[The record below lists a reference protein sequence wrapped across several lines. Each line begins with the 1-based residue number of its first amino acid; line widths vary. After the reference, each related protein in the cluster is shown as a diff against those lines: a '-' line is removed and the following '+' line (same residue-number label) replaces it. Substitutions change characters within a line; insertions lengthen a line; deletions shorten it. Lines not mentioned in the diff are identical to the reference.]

1 MNDSWTRAACG
12 ATLALLSLAGCTREF
27 LPTGAAPE
35 AAPAYA
41 VTPVALVPN
50 VAPTPMV
57 IPTPAPSAAP
67 AASSCPTLLGIRL
80 EVFAVQK
87 DRDRVVLDATPLTEQ
102 CAAFPGRLV
111 CPLGKPGTS
120 RRDECEAVR
129 IGDQGPEWS
138 IEPYGHASVEALPGT
153 GYLAEVFGQGLVS
166 VCSRIQPDVCAIIDI
181 R

>member
-1 MNDSWTRAACG
+1 M
-12 ATLALLSLAGCTREF
+12 
-27 LPTGAAPE
+27 
-35 AAPAYA
+35 
-41 VTPVALVPN
+41 VTN
-50 VAPTPMV
+50 VAPTPA
-57 IPTPAPSAAP
+57 PTPTVIATPFPAASP
-67 AASSCPTLLGIRL
+67 AASSCPTLLGIRVS
-80 EVFAVQK
+80 VFAVQK
-87 DRDRVVLDATPLTEQ
+87 ERDRVVLDATPLTEE

-166 VCSRIQPDVCAIIDI
+166 VCSRVQPDFCATIDL